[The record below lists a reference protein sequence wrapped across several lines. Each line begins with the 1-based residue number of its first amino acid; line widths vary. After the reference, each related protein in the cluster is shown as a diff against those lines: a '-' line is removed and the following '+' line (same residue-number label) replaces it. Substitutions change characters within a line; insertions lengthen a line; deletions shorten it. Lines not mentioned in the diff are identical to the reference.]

1 MRAPR
6 DLAVCVFCGAR
17 DGTAPAYRAL
27 AADTGRRVAAR
38 GWTVVYGGGD
48 VGLMGALA
56 GGALEAG
63 GKVVGIIPRA
73 LLREERGKHEITR
86 LEVVD
91 TMAVRKERMI
101 ALADVFLALP
111 GGLGTLDELF
121 EVLTLRQIGLHRK
134 PIGILDHA
142 GYFAS
147 LLAAIEGMADHGF
160 VAREHIDHLLVMDSV
175 EPLLEALAGSVSGPA
190 APA

>member
-1 MRAPR
+1 MSEQQGEGKTF
-6 DLAVCVFCGAR
+6 AVCVFCGSR
-17 DGTAPAYRAL
+17 DGVAPEHRRL
-27 AADTGRRVAAR
+27 AEDVGRRIARR

-48 VGLMGALA
+48 VGLMGGIA

-73 LLREERGKHEITR
+73 LLRQEHGKFEISR

-101 ALADVFLALP
+101 AIADGFLALP

-134 PIGILDHA
+134 PVAILDYG
-142 GYFAS
+142 GYFRN
-147 LLAAIEGMADHGF
+147 LLAAMETMAEHGF
-160 VAREHIDHLLVMDSV
+160 VAREHIDHLIVKDSV
-175 EPLLEALAGSVSGPA
+175 DPLLDALAA
-190 APA
+190 AAD